1 MDHILRVKNMNKII
15 LIISIFSVSITTIK
29 AATLLE
35 NSRACI
41 NEEFFDQ
48 QVKAKTTKDMAA
60 IEYLFK
66 NGYCIM
72 MNKDYQAS
80 ILKTTWS
87 GKIKVRVYADKN
99 TTELWTYQESIKD

>member
-1 MDHILRVKNMNKII
+1 MFA
-15 LIISIFSVSITTIK
+15 ISIPAIK

-48 QVKAKTTKDMAA
+48 QVKANITNDMPAL
-60 IEYLFK
+60 EYLFK

-72 MNKDYQAS
+72 MNKNYQAS
-80 ILKTTWS
+80 ILNNTWS
-87 GKIKVRVYADKN
+87 GKVKVRVYADKN
-99 TTELWTYQESIKD
+99 TAELWTYRESIKD